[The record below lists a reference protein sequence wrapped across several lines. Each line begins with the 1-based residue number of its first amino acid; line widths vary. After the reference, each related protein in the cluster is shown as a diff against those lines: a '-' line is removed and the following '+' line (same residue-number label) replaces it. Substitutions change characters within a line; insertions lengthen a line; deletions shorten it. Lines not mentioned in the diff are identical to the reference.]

1 MTVPEKYRLLD
12 YNGNQVELTDSQK
25 KCIDY
30 DSKTALV
37 IKGTAGS
44 GKTFMVVAR
53 AIDYLKKIKTAGSD
67 RKIAIFTYNKSLVS
81 MIKDLLAANGI
92 ALPDDQLLVMNVDRY
107 ITELCKSYG
116 VVPRFDNGYG
126 YRRQGKQWHNVDSP
140 AIGDDKTRVDIV
152 KSVMEELAYGDN
164 SRYYRLDPAFM
175 ADEILWMYQ
184 NGLVDEDDRQSY
196 LNMSR
201 EGRCKRYTV
210 HLGREARE
218 KVFNVFTAYNK
229 KLMEKRRFEWD
240 RIYAIFY
247 RDHISG
253 LDTRKRFDYV
263 LIDEAQDLT
272 LTKMRILKELCKDEL
287 SVAMDKNQSI
297 YGHRWSF
304 QRDVKLTPCIKNLKV
319 TFRNSRQIDLLAMD
333 LKKADDSL
341 LDDED
346 RYDNEV
352 STKNGPIPM
361 VVHCSS
367 DNSQIEFIVDLVKK
381 LPNDRQTTAILCSE
395 YSSLNLYYERLKLE
409 VPNVQMF
416 KKDEDF
422 SSSKPGIKLMT
433 LYSAKG
439 LGFFNVIIPSFED
452 GVYPKSAEAIANALR
467 RKAQKRDETEG
478 IDLEEVLNEEAAS
491 SRRLAYVGITR
502 AMARLF
508 ITYVGKPSPYISE
521 FDPSHYDLVNE
532 SLSPITDTRITCSQE
547 ITKHDLAPHGS
558 LETFAISDTATVNP
572 EPTMKMERS
581 PNLDSVLN
589 GFETYDRR
597 PSGGVFWVVDAPGL
611 EDLIDRLR
619 KEGYDFKYTKNGS
632 RTTTHRPA
640 YYLER

>member
-1 MTVPEKYRLLD
+1 MTVPDKYRLMD
-12 YNGNQVELTDSQK
+12 YSGNQIILTDSQK

-30 DSKTALV
+30 NSKTALV

-53 AIDYLKKIKTAGSD
+53 AIDYLKKVRTTGFDKT
-67 RKIAIFTYNKSLVS
+67 IAIFTYNKSLVS
-81 MIKDLLAANGI
+81 MIQDLLTANGI
-92 ALPDDQLLVMNVDRY
+92 TLPDEHLKVMNVDRY
-107 ITELCKSYG
+107 ISELCKSYD
-116 VVPRFDNGYG
+116 VVPHFDNGRG
-126 YRRQGKQWHNVDSP
+126 YRRNGNKWYNVSSP
-140 AIGDDKTRVDIV
+140 AISDDKTRVEIV
-152 KSVMEELAYGDN
+152 KSVMEELSYEDD
-164 SRYYRLDPAFM
+164 SRYYRLDPTFM
-175 ADEILWMYQ
+175 SDEILWMYQ

-240 RIYAIFY
+240 RIYAIFF
-247 RDHISG
+247 RDHMSK
-253 LDTRKRFDYV
+253 LDSRKKFDYV

-304 QRDVKLTPCIKNLKV
+304 QRDVSLTSHVKNLKV

-341 LDDED
+341 LEDED
-346 RYDNEV
+346 KYDNEI
-352 STKNGPIPM
+352 STKDGPIPM

-367 DNSQIEFIVDLVKK
+367 DNSQIEFVLDLVKK
-381 LPNDRQTTAILCSE
+381 LPNDRQTTAILCPE
-395 YSSLNLYYERLKLE
+395 YSSLNLYYERLKME

-439 LGFFNVIIPSFED
+439 LGFFNVIIPNFED

-467 RKAQKRDETEG
+467 RKTQKYDEMEG
-478 IDLEEVLNEEAAS
+478 INLEEVLKEEAAS

-521 FDPSHYDLVNE
+521 FDPSHYALVDE
-532 SLSPITDTRITCSQE
+532 SLSPISDTRITCSQE
-547 ITKHDLAPHGS
+547 ILKQNLAPRGS
-558 LETFAISDTATVNP
+558 LETFARLDVTTANS
-572 EPTMKMERS
+572 EPAMMMERGS
-581 PNLDSVLN
+581 SLDSTLSS
-589 GFETYDRR
+589 FETYDRR

-611 EDLIDRLR
+611 EDVIDKLR
-619 KEGYDFKYTKNGS
+619 KEGYDFKYTRNGS